1 MTTSMY
7 SAREQAADRFNHSP
21 EAETYRRTHGLAA
34 LRATLTAQGCTAE
47 SPAQLDTEGER
58 LAREE
63 RWT

>member
-21 EAETYRRTHGLAA
+21 EAEAYRRTHGLEA
-34 LRATLTAQGCTAE
+34 LRATLTADGCTAS
-47 SPAQLDTEGER
+47 SPDHLSDEDEQR
-58 LAREE
+58 AREE